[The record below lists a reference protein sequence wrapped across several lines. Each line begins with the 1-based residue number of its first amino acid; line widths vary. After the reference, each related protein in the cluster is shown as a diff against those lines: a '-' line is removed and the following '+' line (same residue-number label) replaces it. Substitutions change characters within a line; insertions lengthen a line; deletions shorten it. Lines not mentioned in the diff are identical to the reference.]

1 MKKKKTKKK
10 HNIIQLVFII
20 REVPLNFF
28 FFAYSNCVGPRLG
41 PSIADNELQ
50 LIRIEMNLF

>member
-1 MKKKKTKKK
+1 MKKKKK

-20 REVPLNFF
+20 REVPLNF

-50 LIRIEMNLF
+50 LIRFEMNLF